1 MRNEHSLLLI
11 RRACCLCLEST
22 LRDREARRAGVVAAH
37 KRYCT
42 QQLQNSK
49 TRQVLEAAFGGEF
62 AERYMREVMFDEA
75 G

>member
-1 MRNEHSLLLI
+1 M
-11 RRACCLCLEST
+11 
-22 LRDREARRAGVVAAH
+22 VAAH
-37 KRYCT
+37 ERYCT

-62 AERYMREVMFDEA
+62 AERYMREVMFNEA